1 MGAGLAA
8 GSFALAISCGAFAV
22 LHGMAPWLAVLMS
35 LVAFS
40 GSAQFAFLTA
50 VAGGGGVAPG
60 LGAALLIN
68 LRFVPMA
75 ASTAPALRGGPL
87 RRSITAQAVVDG
99 SWAAA
104 QRPDGGIDRDLMVAA
119 TLVQWP
125 AWVVGTA
132 IGAFFVPS
140 SSTVHALGLDAAFPA
155 FFALLLLDVV
165 RARPAL
171 WSLSAASACCTS
183 LALLAVPAG
192 AAMLAG
198 CVPPLLAAW
207 RTEVPR

>member
-104 QRPDGGIDRDLMVAA
+104 QRPGGGIDRDLMVAA
-119 TLVQWP
+119 TAEKSAL
-125 AWVVGTA
+125 
-132 IGAFFVPS
+132 
-140 SSTVHALGLDAAFPA
+140 TV
-155 FFALLLLDVV
+155 
-165 RARPAL
+165 
-171 WSLSAASACCTS
+171 
-183 LALLAVPAG
+183 LAVDKDFDLIAAITGQPVKTLVPEPAG
-192 AAMLAG
+192 QPSARDLS
-198 CVPPLLAAW
+198 
-207 RTEVPR
+207 R